1 MNDTMYQV
9 MPPLTA
15 DEYAELKSD
24 IQQRGV
30 MVPVEY
36 DEEGNILDGHHR
48 VQICEEL
55 GITDFP
61 KVIRAGMTEAE
72 KRTHARKLNMARRQ
86 LNREQ
91 MQELI
96 QEQLRETPEKSD
108 RQIARE
114 LGVHH
119 TTVGT
124 QRDILEKSGQLANLA
139 TSTGADGKQYPRQV
153 ERKPT
158 PATDDEV
165 DRLFQEMGDDDD
177 WEEDAVTD
185 DDVKSALYALDEL
198 TVEHPV
204 LSSLIPEKPSLDDLL
219 TTYDGDGTFYEHAK
233 AAVEP
238 PEQRKPHVSF
248 NSGNNEW
255 YTPADIIEAARK
267 TMGGIDLDPA
277 TSEVAQEVVKAN
289 TYYTVET
296 NGLDKPWSGRVWM
309 NPPYASE
316 LISQF
321 VDKLIAELLNIEQ
334 AIVLVNNATETEWF
348 NKLVDK
354 ATMVCFPKSRVKF
367 YMPDGKTGAPLQG
380 QAILYFGDNASAF
393 SNEFRNKGWLASI
406 V

>member
-24 IQQRGV
+24 IEQRGV
-30 MVPVEY
+30 MVPIEY
-36 DEEGNILDGHHR
+36 DEHGNVLDGHHR
-48 VQICEEL
+48 LQICAEL

-61 KVIRAGMTEAE
+61 TVIREGMTEEE

-86 LNREQ
+86 LSREQ
-91 MQELI
+91 RRDLI
-96 QEQLRETPEKSD
+96 LDEALEHPEKSD
-108 RQIARE
+108 RQIAKE
-114 LGVHH
+114 LSVSP

-124 QRDILEKSGQLANLA
+124 VRAQAASEGQVSKLD

-158 PATDDEV
+158 PVTDDEV
-165 DRLFQEMGDDDD
+165 NRLFQEMSDDDD
-177 WEEDAVTD
+177 WEESAATD

-204 LSSLIPEKPSLDDLL
+204 LSNLIPQKPSLDELL
-219 TTYDGDGTFYEHAK
+219 TTYDGNSTFYEHAK
-233 AAVEP
+233 ATVEQ
-238 PEQRKPHVSF
+238 PEQHKPHVSY

-267 TMGGIDLDPA
+267 AMGGIDLDPA
-277 TSEVAQEVVKAN
+277 TSEVAQEVVKA
-289 TYYTVET
+289 TIYYTAET

-316 LISQF
+316 LIGQF
-321 VDKLIAELLNIEQ
+321 VDKLVAELPNVEQ

-354 ATMVCFPKSRVKF
+354 AAMVCFPKSRVKF

-393 SNEFRNKGWLASI
+393 SNEFRNKGWLANI

>member
-48 VQICEEL
+48 IQICEEL

-61 KVIRAGMTEAE
+61 KVIRTGMTEAE

-86 LNREQ
+86 LNQEQ
-91 MQELI
+91 RRELI
-96 QEQLRETPEKSD
+96 REQLRETPEISD
-108 RQIARE
+108 RQIATMLGTSHLTVAKQRQGMEESGE
-114 LGVHH
+114 LE
-119 TTVGT
+119 
-124 QRDILEKSGQLANLA
+124 RF
-139 TSTGADGKQYPRQV
+139 TSSIGADGKERPRQV

-158 PATDDEV
+158 PVTDDEV
-165 DRLFQEMGDDDD
+165 DRLFQEMSDDDD
-177 WEEDAVTD
+177 WQEDVVTD
-185 DDVKSALYALDEL
+185 NDVKSALYALDEL
-198 TVEHPV
+198 TVQHPV
-204 LSSLIPEKPSLDDLL
+204 LSSLIPEKPSLDELL
-219 TTYDGDGTFYEHAK
+219 TTYDGNSTFYEHAK
-233 AAVEP
+233 AAVEQ
-238 PEQRKPHVSF
+238 PEQHKPHVSF

-255 YTPADIIEAARK
+255 YTQADIIEAARK

-277 TSEVAQEVVKAN
+277 TSKVAQDVVKAT
-289 TYYTVET
+289 TYYTAET

-316 LISQF
+316 LIGQF
-321 VDKLIAELLNIEQ
+321 VDKLIAELPNIEQ

-348 NKLVDK
+348 NKLVYK

-393 SNEFRNKGWLASI
+393 SNEFRKKGWLANI

>member
-24 IQQRGV
+24 IEQRGV
-30 MVPVEY
+30 MVPIEY
-36 DEEGNILDGHHR
+36 DEHGNVLDGHHR
-48 VQICEEL
+48 LQICAEL

-61 KVIRAGMTEAE
+61 TVIRKGMTEAE

-86 LNREQ
+86 LSREQ
-91 MQELI
+91 RKHI
-96 QEQLRETPEKSD
+96 IDDALRENPEKSD
-108 RQIARE
+108 RQIGRE
-114 LGVHH
+114 LGVDNKTVASRRDFLEAGEEIPHLD
-119 TTVGT
+119 TT
-124 QRDILEKSGQLANLA
+124 
-139 TSTGADGKQYPRQV
+139 TGADGKQYPRQV
-153 ERKPT
+153 DRKST
-158 PATDDEV
+158 PVTDDEV
-165 DRLFQEMGDDDD
+165 DRLFQEMGDNDD

-204 LSSLIPEKPSLDDLL
+204 LSSLIPEKPSLNDLL

-233 AAVEP
+233 TAVEP
-238 PEQRKPHVSF
+238 SEQHKPHVSF

-289 TYYTVET
+289 TYYTAKT
-296 NGLDKPWSGRVWM
+296 NGLDKPWGGRVWM

-316 LISQF
+316 LIGQF
-321 VDKLIAELLNIEQ
+321 VDKLVSELPNIEQ

-354 ATMVCFPKSRVKF
+354 ATVVCFPKSRIKF

-393 SNEFRNKGWLASI
+393 SNEFKNKGWLASI